1 MTARI
6 TVKPAEG
13 RLVRHPGSYKPLA
26 ADGEA
31 VEKNSYWVRKL
42 RAGDVALAVSEASQE
57 SKPAAQAKN
66 KGE

>member
-13 RLVRHPGSYKPLA
+13 CLVRHPGNYKPLA
-26 ADGEA
+26 EAGEA

-42 RAGDVALAVSEASQE
+42 RAGDVVEVKQQ
-57 SKPAAQAKN
+57 AAQAKQ